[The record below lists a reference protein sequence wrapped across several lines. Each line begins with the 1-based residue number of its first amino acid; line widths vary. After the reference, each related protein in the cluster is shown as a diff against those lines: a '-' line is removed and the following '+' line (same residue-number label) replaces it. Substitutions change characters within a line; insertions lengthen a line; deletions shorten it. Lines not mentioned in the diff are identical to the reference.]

1 MDGPMDT
8 NRDLEVLE
16 DTKQEFLRELMQ
28 SVLKQS
34 NYDGLIAYG
43 GIAACERVARRISAR
58 TGTLS
63 DSSVELVR
71 SGYFPRVRKVGD

>member
-1 MDGPMDT
+1 MDA
-8 NRDLEVLE
+8 NRALRVLE

-34 NYDGLIAYG
+34 NYDELIAYG

-58 TGTLS
+58 TGSETGAAT
-63 DSSVELVR
+63 ELVR
-71 SGYFPRVRKVGD
+71 SGYFPRVRKAGD

>member
-1 MDGPMDT
+1 MDAQ
-8 NRDLEVLE
+8 RSLVVVE
-16 DTKQEFLRELMQ
+16 DTKAEFLRELMQ

-34 NYDGLIAYG
+34 NFDGLIAYG
-43 GIAACERVARRISAR
+43 GIAACERIARRISAR

-71 SGYFPRVRKVGD
+71 SGWMPRVRKAGD

>member
-1 MDGPMDT
+1 MDT
-8 NRDLEVLE
+8 IRALEVLE

-28 SVLKQS
+28 SVLEQS

-43 GIAACERVARRISAR
+43 GIAACERVSRRISAR
-58 TGTLS
+58 LGVVT

-71 SGYFPRVRKVGD
+71 AGWMPRVRKAGD

>member
-1 MDGPMDT
+1 MDAE
-8 NRDLEVLE
+8 RALSVLE

-43 GIAACERVARRISAR
+43 GIAACERVARRLSAR
-58 TGTLS
+58 VGVVG
-63 DSSVELVR
+63 DSSVDLVR
-71 SGYFPRVRKVGD
+71 AGWMPRVRKAGD